1 MVEDCLPGSVAL
13 FYKGILFSYLIL
25 CKVRHL
31 GVQPSFID
39 GEDLESHR
47 VLEIMR

>member
-1 MVEDCLPGSVAL
+1 MMEDCLLGSVAI
-13 FYKGILFSYLIL
+13 FYKGILFSYLLL

-31 GVQPSFID
+31 GVQSSFID
-39 GEDLESHR
+39 GEDLEFHR